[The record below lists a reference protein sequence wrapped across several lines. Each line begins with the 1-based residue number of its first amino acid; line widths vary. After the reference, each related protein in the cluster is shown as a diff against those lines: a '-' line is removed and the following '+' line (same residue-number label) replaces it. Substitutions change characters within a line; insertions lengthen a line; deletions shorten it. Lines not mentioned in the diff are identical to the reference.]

1 MEGVVGVEM
10 PADGVCAERNEQ
22 NVKELG
28 WDELKAS
35 VQRRPGNWLAIYEES
50 IFDDDARMAKGGTVV
65 VIDARCL

>member
-10 PADGVCAERNEQ
+10 PANGVCVERNEQ
-22 NVKELG
+22 NVKELE

-35 VQRRPGNWLAIYEES
+35 VRRRPGNWFAIYEES
-50 IFDDDARMAKGGTVV
+50 VFDYDTRMAKGGTIT